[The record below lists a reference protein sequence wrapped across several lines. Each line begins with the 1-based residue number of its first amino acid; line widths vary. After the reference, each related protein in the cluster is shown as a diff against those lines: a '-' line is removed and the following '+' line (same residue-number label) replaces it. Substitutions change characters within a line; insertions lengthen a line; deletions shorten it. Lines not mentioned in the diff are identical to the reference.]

1 MFLEI
6 KGDVINT
13 NNVTYIET
21 TIGKGVNYCAIYVH
35 CINGT
40 YSIPVENEQEIKE
53 ILLKFKEINTE
64 K

>member
-6 KGDVINT
+6 KGDLINT
-13 NNVTYIET
+13 NNVTYVET
-21 TIGKGVNYCAIYVH
+21 SIGKGVNYYAVYIH

-40 YSIPVENEQEIKE
+40 YSISVENEQEIKE
-53 ILLKFKEINTE
+53 ILLKFKEINAE